1 MKKYFEFLNVK
12 NNKINELKKDIDVT
26 KNKINETQV
35 NIVQLNKN
43 YIEILSKIEELK
55 KTEKEKD
62 SKEIFAITIS
72 SIVFLVVMIF
82 MLFNSFN
89 FNLIKIIIET
99 ISICLSGYVIGNIGV
114 KIINVYYKKIRKN
127 NIFKINKL
135 EKEEKNIKK
144 KIFVR
149 NLELIKLQEQEKLF
163 LFELDNEEKLYENL
177 RNTIKEK
184 CLPIIDDLIVKEIEN
199 KNNNEHNENLILI
212 REVLH
217 GEL

>member
-114 KIINVYYKKIRKN
+114 KIINEYYKKIRKN